1 MANTAT
7 YLISGSLTI
16 GGPLLIEHFKEEYG
30 LRKTLILTGAI
41 TWHLVLSGVC
51 LTTKN
56 LTTPLEDKSQNEVE
70 THHTKSFLRSHPYLV
85 CLFIF
90 QTFAFIRVL
99 GMPLFLYPFAISK
112 GLSHTQAAIL
122 TSMFNFGSMVGRLN
136 ALGTFVW
143 KVMTL
148 PLVKVNV
155 ITVAP
160 VFFSMMAQILSLRVT
175 SKLVLSL
182 MAITAGIST
191 GFETSWGMSSVM
203 DLSCTEHFKATGSWV
218 LFFSGL
224 GATFGGLIVGSTHD
238 IRGSYDDVMT
248 LIIVLSGLQVIFI
261 VITLTW
267 KRLVKECYLQ
277 DKSALYKL
285 DYNAGTCK

>member
-1 MANTAT
+1 MILHLGVSLGAVALSTYLQLGEYFKSNFGMANSAT

-41 TWHLVLSGVC
+41 TWHLVLSGFC
-51 LTTKN
+51 LTTEK
-56 LTTPLEDKSQNEVE
+56 LTTPPADNSQNEVE
-70 THHTKSFLRSHPYLV
+70 KDRTDSFLRSHPYLV
-85 CLFIF
+85 CHFVF

-122 TSMFNFGSMVGRLN
+122 TSMFNFGSMAGRLN

-148 PLVKVNV
+148 PLVKANA

-160 VFFSMMAQILSLRVT
+160 VFVSMIAQILSLYVT
-175 SKLVLSL
+175 NELVLSL

-191 GFETSWGMSSVM
+191 GFETAWGMSSAM
-203 DLSCTEHFKATGSWV
+203 DLSCKEHFKATGSWV

-224 GATFGGLIVGSTHD
+224 GATFGGLIVGNYVFSLK
-238 IRGSYDDVMT
+238 
-248 LIIVLSGLQVIFI
+248 LIAM
-261 VITLTW
+261 
-267 KRLVKECYLQ
+267 K
-277 DKSALYKL
+277 
-285 DYNAGTCK
+285 